1 MKKLTTMSISL
12 RITLGYLVMMLLLA
26 MSGFSSVFNISKL
39 ASSLEFVSGPALQAS
54 NGGIDTAF
62 NIQSEV
68 LKTQQIFLKQLDH
81 QQGLKE
87 IHDLHKKGEAGFEK
101 VKASGLVDDVLLT
114 KSEDQIQTYTSL
126 RDKTLALYSEVEI
139 EKRNLAVLTDQVL
152 ESVIITHEDTMIF
165 MDESLNDR
173 RAMEKY
179 RDIEQVLSEIKTL
192 ILSRN
197 YSLQQFFKGDD
208 TDKHL
213 KIMKEES
220 SLLFPSYERSLV
232 MLRNQDMGQYAD
244 DLEKKLGSLFPLFDR
259 VIELHIEFSR
269 SQESS
274 FKTAQELLAN
284 LTLVKAQGEEKI
296 KENTD
301 SVVSLVVNAKGL
313 IWSVVV
319 VGLIVGVIAMFI
331 SFRTVIK
338 PVDTIAGNLDQIG
351 NGDGNLNVKLKESGA
366 RELSVLSKGFNVF
379 VVRIKNIVGGVS
391 DAVNDLCQQT
401 DNLATISDNT
411 RSVISE
417 QRQNAEQMVNAIDR
431 LTISTSEIAES
442 AANAATAARSAD
454 EFSESGKDEVHAM
467 INAIRRQVEQL
478 NITSGVME
486 KLSQDSRR
494 IGEVLSVIDDI
505 AEQTNLLA
513 LNAAIEA
520 ARAGEKGRGFA
531 VVADEVRTL
540 ASNTQQ
546 ATTKIQ
552 EVTVELQNASKD
564 AVKTVANT
572 LDIAEK
578 GVNQAERADEIL
590 KQITKSIRT
599 INEVNMQVAE
609 ATHQQVTITQTI
621 KENIYSVSEKAN
633 ETSNSFDDINSSVE
647 TIISV
652 VEGLEGGVNQFK
664 LT

>member
-26 MSGFSSVFNISKL
+26 ISGFSSVFNISKL
-39 ASSLEFVSGPALQAS
+39 ASAVEFNSGPALQAS

-62 NIQSEV
+62 NIQGEV

-81 QQGLKE
+81 KQGLEE
-87 IHDLHKKGEAGFEK
+87 INALHEKGKAGFEQ
-101 VKASGLVDDVLLT
+101 VKSSGLIDEDLVNQ
-114 KSEDQIQTYTSL
+114 SEQQIQAYTQL
-126 RDKTLALYSEVEI
+126 RDQSLSLYAQLEI
-139 EKRNLAVLTDQVL
+139 EKRKLAGLTDQVL
-152 ESVIITHEDTMIF
+152 ENVIIAHEDTMIL
-165 MDESLNDR
+165 MDENLNDR
-173 RAMEKY
+173 RVMEKY
-179 RDIEQVLSEIKTL
+179 RDIEQVLSEMKTL

-197 YSLQQFFKGDD
+197 YSLQQFFDGDD
-208 TDKHL
+208 IEKHL
-213 KIMKEES
+213 KVMKEEY

-232 MLRNQDMGQYAD
+232 MLRNQEMGLYAD
-244 DLEKKLGSLFPLFDR
+244 DLEKSLGALFPLFDR
-259 VIELHIEFSR
+259 VVELHIEFTH
-269 SQESS
+269 SQETS
-274 FKTAQELLAN
+274 FQEAQLLLSN
-284 LTLVKAQGEEKI
+284 LTQVKAQGETRI

-319 VGLIVGVIAMFI
+319 IGLIVGVIAMFI
-331 SFRTVIK
+331 SYRTVVK

-351 NGDGNLNVKLKESGA
+351 NGDGNLNVKLKETGA
-366 RELSVLSKGFNVF
+366 RELSMLSKGFNVF
-379 VVRIKNIVGGVS
+379 VVRIKNIVSGVS

-401 DNLATISDNT
+401 DNLASISDST
-411 RSVISE
+411 RRVISE
-417 QRQNAEQMVNAIDR
+417 QRQNTEQMVDAIDR
-431 LTISTSEIAES
+431 LTVSTSEIAES
-442 AANAATAARSAD
+442 AANAATAAQSAD
-454 EFSESGKDEVHAM
+454 EFSENGKDEVHAM
-467 INAIRRQVEQL
+467 INAIRKQVEQL

-486 KLSQDSRR
+486 KLSKDSQR

-552 EVTVELQNASKD
+552 EVISELQSASKD

-590 KQITKSIRT
+590 KQITNSIRT

-652 VEGLEGGVNQFK
+652 VDGLEGGVNQFK

>member
-39 ASSLEFVSGPALQAS
+39 ASALEFVSGPALQAS

-62 NIQSEV
+62 NLQSEV

-81 QQGLKE
+81 EKGLEE
-87 IHDLHKKGEAGFEK
+87 IQALHEKGESGFAK
-101 VKASGLVDDVLLT
+101 VKSSGLIDEDLVS
-114 KSEDQIQTYTSL
+114 KSASQLNNYAQL
-126 RDKTLALYSEVEI
+126 RDQSLALYAEVEQQ
-139 EKRNLAVLTDQVL
+139 KTDLAVLTDQVL
-152 ESVIITHEDTMIF
+152 EHVIIAHEDTMIL
-165 MDESLNDR
+165 MDENLNNR
-173 RAMEKY
+173 RVMEKY

-197 YSLQQFFKGDD
+197 YSLQQFFNGDSI
-208 TDKHL
+208 DKHQ
-213 KIMKEES
+213 KVMKEEY
-220 SLLFPSYERSLV
+220 SLLFPSYERLLV
-232 MLRNQDMGQYAD
+232 MLRNQDMARYAD
-244 DLEKKLGSLFPLFDR
+244 DLESTLGQLFPLFDR
-259 VIELHIEFSR
+259 VVGLHLEFKD
-269 SQESS
+269 SQAQS
-274 FKTAQELLAN
+274 FEMAQSLLTN

-296 KENTD
+296 REHTG
-301 SVVSLVVNAKGL
+301 SVFSLVVNAKGL

-319 VGLIVGVIAMFI
+319 AGLIAGFIAMFI
-331 SFRTVIK
+331 SYRTVVK

-366 RELSVLSKGFNVF
+366 RELSILSKGFNVF
-379 VVRIKNIVGGVS
+379 VVRIKNIVSGVS
-391 DAVNDLCQQT
+391 DAVSDLCQQT

-417 QRQNAEQMVNAIDR
+417 QRRNTEQMVDAIDR
-431 LTISTSEIAES
+431 LTVSTSEIAES

-467 INAIRRQVEQL
+467 ISAIRRQVEQL
-478 NITSGVME
+478 NITSSVMG
-486 KLSQDSRR
+486 KLSQDSQR

-552 EVTVELQNASKD
+552 QVIVELQGASKD
-564 AVKTVANT
+564 AEKTVANT

-578 GVNQAERADEIL
+578 GVIQAERADEIL
-590 KQITKSIRT
+590 KQITNSIRT

-652 VEGLEGGVNQFK
+652 VDGLEGGVNQFK

>member
-62 NIQSEV
+62 NIQGEV

-87 IHDLHKKGEAGFEK
+87 IHELHKKGEAGFEK
-101 VKASGLVDDVLLT
+101 VKASGLVDEALLT

-126 RDKTLALYSEVEI
+126 RDKTLTLYSEVEI

-152 ESVIITHEDTMIF
+152 ESVIVAHEDTMIF

-173 RAMEKY
+173 RAVEKY

-197 YSLQQFFKGDD
+197 YSLQQFFNGDD
-208 TDKHL
+208 IDKHL
-213 KIMKEES
+213 KIMKEEY
-220 SLLFPSYERSLV
+220 SLLFPSYERSLI

-244 DLEKKLGSLFPLFDR
+244 DLEKNLGALFPLFDR
-259 VIELHIEFSR
+259 VVELHIEFTR
-269 SQESS
+269 SQQTS

-284 LTLVKAQGEEKI
+284 LTLVKAQGEDKI

-313 IWSVVV
+313 IWAVVII
-319 VGLIVGVIAMFI
+319 GLIVGVIAMFI
-331 SFRTVIK
+331 SFRTVVK

-351 NGDGNLNVKLKESGA
+351 NGDGSLNVKLKESGA
-366 RELSVLSKGFNVF
+366 RELSILSKGFNVF
-379 VVRIKNIVGGVS
+379 VVRIKNIVSGVS

-417 QRQNAEQMVNAIDR
+417 QKQNTEQMVEAIDR
-431 LTISTSEIAES
+431 LTVSTSEIAES

-454 EFSESGKDEVHAM
+454 EFSENGKDEVHAM
-467 INAIRRQVEQL
+467 INAIRKQVEQL

-486 KLSQDSRR
+486 KLSKDSQR

-552 EVTVELQNASKD
+552 DVISELQSASKD

-578 GVNQAERADEIL
+578 GVSQAERADEIL
-590 KQITKSIRT
+590 KQITNSIRT

-652 VEGLEGGVNQFK
+652 VDGLEGGVNQFK